1 MSDSSDMI
9 NCTPPQRAEILSE
22 ALPYIKQFVG
32 KRLVIKYGGSAMTD
46 ERLRNDFAQDVALM
60 SLIGMKPV
68 IVHGGGPQIG
78 EHLKKIGK
86 ESRFIRG
93 RRVTDEETMDAV
105 EKVLVATV
113 NKEVVSL
120 INFHGARAVGI
131 SGRDG
136 KLIRAKKAQLSQLA
150 GTDED
155 LGLVGDVE
163 KVNPEVISCLEQ
175 GGFIPVVAPVGA
187 GPHEKPYNINA
198 DTAAGAL
205 SAALGAEKFILLTDV
220 PGVLDSSGNLISSL
234 PEEEAERLIRDGIVS
249 GGMIPK
255 LRCCLSALRGGVPK
269 AHIVD
274 GRAPHALLLEVLTY
288 EGVGTEIVRLGP
300 PGT

>member
-1 MSDSSDMI
+1 MSDATHTID
-9 NCTPPQRAEILSE
+9 CLPPQRAEILVE
-22 ALPYIKQFVG
+22 ALPYIKQFRG

-46 ERLRNDFAQDVALM
+46 ERPRNDFAQDVALI
-60 SLIGMKPV
+60 SLIGLKPV

-78 EHLKKIGK
+78 AHLKKIGK

-136 KLIRAKKAQLSQLA
+136 RLIRAKKARLSQLA
-150 GTDED
+150 DTDED

-163 KVNPEVISCLEQ
+163 KVNPEVITCLEQ
-175 GGFIPVVAPVGA
+175 GGFIPVIAPVGA
-187 GPHEKPYNINA
+187 GPQEKPYNINA

-205 SAALGAEKFILLTDV
+205 SAALSAEKFILLTDV
-220 PGVLDSSGNLISSL
+220 PGVLDTAGSLISSL
-234 PEEEAERLIRDGIVS
+234 PEEEAERLIREQVVS

-255 LRCCLSALRGGVPK
+255 LRCCLNALRGGVPK
-269 AHIVD
+269 AHIID
-274 GRAPHALLLEVLTY
+274 GRAPHALLLELLTD
-288 EGVGTEIVRLGP
+288 EGVGTEIVREGP
-300 PGT
+300 PGI

>member
-1 MSDSSDMI
+1 MSDATQMI
-9 NCTPPQRAEILSE
+9 KCLPPQRAEILVE
-22 ALPYIKQFVG
+22 ALPYIKQFRG
-32 KRLVIKYGGSAMTD
+32 KRLVIKYGGSAMSD
-46 ERLRNDFAQDVALM
+46 ERLRNDFAQDVALI
-60 SLIGMKPV
+60 SLIGMKPI

-78 EHLKKIGK
+78 AHLKKIGK

-105 EKVLVATV
+105 EKVLVGTV

-136 KLIRAKKAQLSQLA
+136 RLIRAKKARLSQLA
-150 GTDED
+150 DTDED

-163 KVNPEVISCLEQ
+163 KVNPEVIDCLEE

-187 GPHEKPYNINA
+187 GPQEKPYNINA

-205 SAALGAEKFILLTDV
+205 SAAL
-220 PGVLDSSGNLISSL
+220 
-234 PEEEAERLIRDGIVS
+234 
-249 GGMIPK
+249 
-255 LRCCLSALRGGVPK
+255 
-269 AHIVD
+269 
-274 GRAPHALLLEVLTY
+274 
-288 EGVGTEIVRLGP
+288 VR
-300 PGT
+300 

>member
-1 MSDSSDMI
+1 MSDPTQMI
-9 NCTPPQRAEILSE
+9 NCLPPQRAEILVE
-22 ALPYIKQFVG
+22 ALPYIKQFRG

-46 ERLRNDFAQDVALM
+46 ERLRNDFAKDVALI

-78 EHLKKIGK
+78 AHLKKIGK

-120 INFHGARAVGI
+120 INFHGGRAVGI

-136 KLIRAKKAQLSQLA
+136 RLIRAKKARLSQLA
-150 GTDED
+150 DTDED

-163 KVNPEVISCLEQ
+163 KVNPEVIACLEE

-187 GPHEKPYNINA
+187 GPQEKPYNINA

-205 SAALGAEKFILLTDV
+205 SSALFAEKFILLTDV
-220 PGVLDSSGNLISSL
+220 PGVLDTAGNLISSL
-234 PEEEAERLIRDGIVS
+234 PEEEAERFIREEVVS

-255 LRCCLSALRGGVPK
+255 LRCCLNALRGGVPK
-269 AHIVD
+269 AHIID
-274 GRAPHALLLEVLTY
+274 GRAPHALLLELFTH
-288 EGVGTEIVRLGP
+288 EGVGTEIVREGP
-300 PGT
+300 PGI